1 MIKPDADIKVYARTL
16 LHLTIIYLD
25 QDDIKKAEKTFDRS
39 GIMKRK
45 WQSPYLDAQIK
56 ALKLRISIKK
66 KRDKRVVSKA
76 FNETVTAYDVLNAAQ
91 DIDEGPVAALH
102 AAALYYQEKG
112 DAQKVKDI
120 ADRIREDVHE
130 LPPVLAKEIKVF
142 LNTFSGNGKKK
153 TTRKLEKKPAK

>member
-1 MIKPDADIKVYARTL
+1 M
-16 LHLTIIYLD
+16 D
-25 QDDIKKAEKTFDRS
+25 QDNIKKAEKTFDRS
-39 GIMKRK
+39 GIIKRK
-45 WQSPYLDAQIK
+45 WQSPYVDAQIK
-56 ALKLRISIKK
+56 ALKLRIAAKK

-76 FNETVTAYDVLNAAQ
+76 FNETVTAYDVLNAVP

-112 DAQKVKDI
+112 DQEKLKDI
-120 ADRIREDVHE
+120 AVRIKENGHG
-130 LPPVLAKEIKVF
+130 LPPVLEKEIKEF